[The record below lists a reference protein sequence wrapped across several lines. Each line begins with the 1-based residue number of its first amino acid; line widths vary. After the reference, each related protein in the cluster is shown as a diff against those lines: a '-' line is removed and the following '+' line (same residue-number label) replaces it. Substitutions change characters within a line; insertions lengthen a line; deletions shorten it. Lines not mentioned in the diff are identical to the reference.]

1 VGLGPHRSAA
11 EEVEGPHRL
20 DQETKAGAGESFL
33 IMSADVYP
41 KMPSKTLSDPSYRST

>member
-1 VGLGPHRSAA
+1 MGLGPHRSAA

-20 DQETKAGAGESFL
+20 VQETKAGAGESIL

-41 KMPSKTLSDPSYRST
+41 KMPTETSS